1 MNYIDIILM
10 SKIKLSH
17 FCESFILLTK
27 NLLFAKIQPDQT
39 NLIIFYLVEYSNGRT
54 IL

>member
-17 FCESFILLTK
+17 FCESYFLLTK
-27 NLLFAKIQPDQT
+27 NLLFAKIQT
-39 NLIIFYLVEYSNGRT
+39 VRLI
-54 IL
+54 